1 MKKNFSVIGLAG
13 FVSERHVKA
22 IKETNND
29 LISGMDYHDNVGF
42 LDYYYPNC
50 NFFTNYKNYA
60 IHLKKNS
67 NKINYLS
74 ICTPNYLHKKHIELG
89 IKNNINVICEKPLT
103 INFKNLLHLKNLE
116 KKSKKKISCILQLRL
131 HKEVKKIVNK
141 KKKN

>member
-22 IKETNND
+22 IKETNNE

-74 ICTPNYLHKKHIELG
+74 I
-89 IKNNINVICEKPLT
+89 
-103 INFKNLLHLKNLE
+103 
-116 KKSKKKISCILQLRL
+116 
-131 HKEVKKIVNK
+131 
-141 KKKN
+141 